1 MIVKED
7 ETSTPQGWKIKPI
20 EKYKINLKGEEIE
33 GPEWKNLRGEEKAK
47 YRKDN
52 STGLWM
58 IPESNPSKVAFIT
71 EEDFKKGQE

>member
-1 MIVKED
+1 M
-7 ETSTPQGWKIKPI
+7 WKIKQI

-58 IPESNPSKVAFIT
+58 IPESNPFKVAFIT